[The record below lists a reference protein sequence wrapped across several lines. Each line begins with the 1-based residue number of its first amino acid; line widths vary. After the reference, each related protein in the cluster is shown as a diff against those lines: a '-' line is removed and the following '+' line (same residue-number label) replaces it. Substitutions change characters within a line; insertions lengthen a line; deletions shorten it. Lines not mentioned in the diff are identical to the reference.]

1 MDFKASKLTL
11 RVDDEQEKFKIY
23 TTVKKPSH
31 EENSRKL
38 KDV

>member
-1 MDFKASKLTL
+1 MEASKLML

-31 EENSRKL
+31 EENSGKV